1 MKPVTGGDRVVYF
14 KNKHLVG
21 FSLFMRSVHNMIINN
36 GFTIFKVNPSI
47 PDLLPIFL

>member
-1 MKPVTGGDRVVYF
+1 MKTVTGGDRVVYF

-36 GFTIFKVNPSI
+36 GFTGIYF
-47 PDLLPIFL
+47 